1 MINAILGGLIDL
13 VMFLVNLL
21 LAPIDMLINEYLPSV
36 ATGLQYIND
45 FFDYILSFIPYILS
59 WFNIPTL
66 FIELV
71 IAYYVFK
78 LTVPFIVH
86 TVKLA
91 LAWYEK
97 IIP

>member
-1 MINAILGGLIDL
+1 MINAILGGLINL
-13 VMFLVNLL
+13 VIFLVNLL
-21 LAPIDMLINEYLPSV
+21 LTPIDMLINEYLPSV
-36 ATGLQYIND
+36 STGLQYIND
-45 FFDYILSFIPYILS
+45 FFDYILSFIPWIIS